1 MATRPIQTPHCLLS
15 QTKVMICL
23 LDYHCL
29 HTYIDI
35 PLLDVLY
42 LQWTLYVGEVK
53 MCFILRLQLTLRIE
67 Q

>member
-1 MATRPIQTPHCLLS
+1 
-15 QTKVMICL
+15 MICL